1 MSFTE
6 FHDREILLL
15 SDGPNPYFRGLFGRW
30 NRMIVSRR
38 MRDYE
43 NKNATVFVEQM
54 VGRITSILIE
64 IEKRHQMIDYL
75 FHDGELKSHVQ
86 ERDELESLV
95 ECYGER
101 MGSWLDEIYFTH
113 PKGQVTVNDI
123 RMSLC
128 KQTSESDSPIAL
140 AAALERND
148 NVDEL
153 ETWFCPMNGNAHRTM
168 ERIQGFA
175 AFMCSMLRFS
185 FLLNSKSS
193 KTSSTTC
200 NSKKKET
207 AQTTF
212 DSNYLLKAR
221 NKNVVCGELNRVVLT
236 RLDGFST
243 SADATNAT
251 LLSDVRVFDDIDCP
265 DETVRDD
272 YGTGD
277 FIHANRIFGGPLK
290 NQFILTQAPMPH
302 TIVDFWRMVWQE
314 KSKFVFM
321 LCSFIDVHS
330 LALLGSAKPNGC
342 PRYWPKPNETVE
354 YGPFV
359 IRNDSL
365 DMTIDPLFDVSTL
378 SIWLAHDPTVVHVVE
393 HWQWDWTEF
402 DDFRWPLRLLRRS
415 RIESSPT
422 IVHCLDGCGRSG
434 TLVLIETM
442 LMQLL
447 RGTNNF
453 TNPMLTS
460 GVFLRLQRR
469 HAVANSLQY
478 LFAYRC
484 VLHWCQPYVLS
495 SYNRLLLGF
504 YFNNSGFCGKYEE
517 IAASY
522 TRKGKLRV

>member
-1 MSFTE
+1 
-6 FHDREILLL
+6 
-15 SDGPNPYFRGLFGRW
+15 
-30 NRMIVSRR
+30 
-38 MRDYE
+38 
-43 NKNATVFVEQM
+43 M

-95 ECYGER
+95 ECYG
-101 MGSWLDEIYFTH
+101 WLDEIYFTH

-185 FLLNSKSS
+185 FIVEPGKPRTDLREFFVEFEILENFFD
-193 KTSSTTC
+193 
-200 NSKKKET
+200 NVQLEKKET

-272 YGTGD
+272 
-277 FIHANRIFGGPLK
+277 
-290 NQFILTQAPMPH
+290 
-302 TIVDFWRMVWQE
+302 
-314 KSKFVFM
+314 
-321 LCSFIDVHS
+321 
-330 LALLGSAKPNGC
+330 
-342 PRYWPKPNETVE
+342 
-354 YGPFV
+354 
-359 IRNDSL
+359 
-365 DMTIDPLFDVSTL
+365 
-378 SIWLAHDPTVVHVVE
+378 
-393 HWQWDWTEF
+393 
-402 DDFRWPLRLLRRS
+402 
-415 RIESSPT
+415 
-422 IVHCLDGCGRSG
+422 
-434 TLVLIETM
+434 
-442 LMQLL
+442 
-447 RGTNNF
+447 
-453 TNPMLTS
+453 
-460 GVFLRLQRR
+460 
-469 HAVANSLQY
+469 
-478 LFAYRC
+478 
-484 VLHWCQPYVLS
+484 
-495 SYNRLLLGF
+495 
-504 YFNNSGFCGKYEE
+504 
-517 IAASY
+517 
-522 TRKGKLRV
+522 